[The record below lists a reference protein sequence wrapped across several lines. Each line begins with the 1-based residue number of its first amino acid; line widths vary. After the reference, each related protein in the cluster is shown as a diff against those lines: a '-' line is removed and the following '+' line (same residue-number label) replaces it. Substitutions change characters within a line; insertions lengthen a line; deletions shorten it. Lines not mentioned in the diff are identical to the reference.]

1 MHVAIVSTFYP
12 NSSDPYRAV
21 FVRNLAVGMVR
32 QGAQVSVIA
41 PVPYAPPWPRRATWK
56 SLRQIERHEQLDGI
70 EVYHPRFAAIPRC
83 EAATGTT
90 YYLGVRACLA
100 RLNRSKAIDVLHA
113 HCAYPDG
120 VAVARLA
127 SGLGLPFVVTAH
139 GSDINVYAARAGI
152 RPQLR
157 LALSQAAA
165 VVTVSVALRSKV
177 RELLP
182 EGVGRVEQI
191 PCCGFDPALFLVRQ
205 KQQCRATT
213 DLSAASRVVTFVG
226 QLLPIKALDD
236 LTSAWMQGLGSGLFQ
251 HTDRLVLIGD
261 GPLRPM
267 VEAIAA
273 SPAARGTIRVTGPMP
288 QARIADYL
296 SASDLL
302 CLPSLNE
309 GMPNVVVEAFA
320 TGRPAVATS
329 VGGLPELVQPGIN
342 GVLVPPSQPG
352 RLLEAL
358 YGALEKKW
366 DAAQIAATVAG
377 YTWDALASRNLH
389 VLAEVARRG
398 ASPDP

>member
-1 MHVAIVSTFYP
+1 
-12 NSSDPYRAV
+12 
-21 FVRNLAVGMVR
+21 
-32 QGAQVSVIA
+32 
-41 PVPYAPPWPRRATWK
+41 
-56 SLRQIERHEQLDGI
+56 
-70 EVYHPRFAAIPRC
+70 
-83 EAATGTT
+83 
-90 YYLGVRACLA
+90 
-100 RLNRSKAIDVLHA
+100 
-113 HCAYPDG
+113 
-120 VAVARLA
+120 
-127 SGLGLPFVVTAH
+127 
-139 GSDINVYAARAGI
+139 
-152 RPQLR
+152 
-157 LALSQAAA
+157 
-165 VVTVSVALRSKV
+165 
-177 RELLP
+177 
-182 EGVGRVEQI
+182 
-191 PCCGFDPALFLVRQ
+191 
-205 KQQCRATT
+205 
-213 DLSAASRVVTFVG
+213 
-226 QLLPIKALDD
+226 
-236 LTSAWMQGLGSGLFQ
+236 
-251 HTDRLVLIGD
+251 
-261 GPLRPM
+261 M